1 MFRTLLTNIT
11 CIRKVQK
18 NYAAHLLF
26 DWNECFKHGFRN
38 FCSTWETY
46 SRMVLILDIISL
58 ILTKF
63 PYSLII
69 TVLFI
74 LFGYY
79 FPFIGYW
86 SYNSLCRMAFYCGWI
101 EHRRPA
107 DQVLYFWPILLTF
120 PSFLGNKWF
129 TVEFCSLSFTVL
141 LFLDSIIDNMF
152 SYQAGLDRFGLKFLC
167 RSSWADLLK
176 KCPFKIEMH

>member
-1 MFRTLLTNIT
+1 MFSTLLTNIT

-69 TVLFI
+69 IVLFI

-120 PSFLGNKWF
+120 PSFWEINDLQ
-129 TVEFCSLSFTVL
+129 LSFAPLVL
-141 LFLDSIIDNMF
+141 LYCCFLT
-152 SYQAGLDRFGLKFLC
+152 
-167 RSSWADLLK
+167 
-176 KCPFKIEMH
+176 P